1 MDGWM
6 DDDDNIDDDYNVKKW
21 SVGVEREEEMC
32 KETLEGGGRRG
43 RPTPTGDRL
52 RLEYIASG

>member
-1 MDGWM
+1 M

-52 RLEYIASG
+52 RLENIASG

>member
-1 MDGWM
+1 M
-6 DDDDNIDDDYNVKKW
+6 DDEDDDYNVKKMECW
-21 SVGVEREEEMC
+21 GRERRGNVQRDFGG
-32 KETLEGGGRRG
+32 GGGRRG